1 MVRCVQVRA
10 IAPADVAST
19 FAMSFA
25 LQQQTIRIAL
35 QQRPFVVSL
44 NAASSAPQF
53 LSSRRAI
60 HLPIDRLHSLIT
72 LSDNN

>member
-1 MVRCVQVRA
+1 VQA
-10 IAPADVAST
+10 IAPIDLSPAYRV
-19 FAMSFA
+19 SFA
-25 LQQQTIRIAL
+25 LQQQTVPIAL
-35 QQRPFVVSL
+35 QQCAIVVSS
-44 NAASSAPQF
+44 NVASSVPQF

>member
-1 MVRCVQVRA
+1 VRA
-10 IAPADVAST
+10 IAPTDAAST
-19 FAMSFA
+19 YAMSFA
-25 LQQQTIRIAL
+25 LQQQPICIAL
-35 QQRPFVVSL
+35 QQCRFVVSS